1 MEDLDVFINK
11 LSQDHPGYTEFIAHL
26 CTLAS
31 AYLPPFIYITDATH
45 PRVTA
50 KVVDAIF
57 HHPSP
62 IQAVYYA
69 HVNAVACFSAR
80 VFYDT
85 VLNALAGW
93 VPSWENGCQMWPG
106 EDRVRYNDSID
117 SFLHG
122 LRRLSA
128 GLGTIPGDAKG
139 KGKGKATTSSSQEPT
154 MVIMIERAERLCECL
169 SELVVPLTRLAE
181 LVSRVLLGASGCGI
195 PCLHWLLIIIF
206 PSGAGHD
213 LSSFPDIRSMG
224 GSPAAAWSCSRS
236 VLPGCAT
243 INKTGCVLCNVLVRG
258 RFKNPRFRY
267 HSEARVCIPG
277 HVAGTFFV
285 GRT

>member
-11 LSQDHPGYTEFIAHL
+11 LSQDHPGYTEFITHL

-45 PRVTA
+45 PRVTV

-57 HHPSP
+57 HQPSH

-69 HVNAVACFSAR
+69 RVNAVACFSAR

-93 VPSWENGCQMWPG
+93 VLSWENGCQMWPG

-128 GLGTIPGDAKG
+128 DLGTTPGDVKGKGKG

-154 MVIMIERAERLCECL
+154 MVIVIERAERLCEHL
-169 SELVVPLTRLAE
+169 PELVVPLTRLAE

-195 PCLHWLLIIIF
+195 PHLHLLLIIII
-206 PSGAGHD
+206 
-213 LSSFPDIRSMG
+213 L
-224 GSPAAAWSCSRS
+224 
-236 VLPGCAT
+236 
-243 INKTGCVLCNVLVRG
+243 
-258 RFKNPRFRY
+258 FRRE
-267 HSEARVCIPG
+267 SQ
-277 HVAGTFFV
+277 FQ
-285 GRT
+285 